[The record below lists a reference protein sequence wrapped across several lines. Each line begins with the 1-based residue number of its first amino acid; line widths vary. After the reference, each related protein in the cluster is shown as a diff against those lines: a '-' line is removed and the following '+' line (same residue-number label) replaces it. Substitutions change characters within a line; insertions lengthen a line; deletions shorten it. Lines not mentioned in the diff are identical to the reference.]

1 MSLIKTVTPKLA
13 FDGGKAFWSVDQ
25 SLIMD
30 IDGSEYV
37 KLTKMG
43 INGGFTR
50 LVIENCPTLPAE
62 LDKKFSLTWSRGYLE
77 LAQLRNAEQQKQHAA
92 EKNDTAAAVFAKK
105 FGAASERPSYKTH
118 VKVPKAQIK
127 SLNESPEALT
137 ITIPSFDTFEEMQC
151 RVKKPIA
158 NPREDLVVEF
168 NEVVIER
175 IIRFI
180 RFQGFDQN
188 LARAEERSTGVYA
201 PGPYGNLRL
210 KGRITMRAA
219 TSDGRKKRLVIENVE
234 RAEAIAKGE
243 LPVKVE
249 DENSEEGELLEDGEL
264 PEDDANEGQL
274 PEDDAKEG
282 ELHVGEN
289 VDAAASSNDEGS
301 HVSEVE
307 THAASPQSAENVD
320 DESKEDKPL
329 LRLLRSKKS
338 KEDKPTQADGY
349 EAGNPAE

>member
-1 MSLIKTVTPKLA
+1 
-13 FDGGKAFWSVDQ
+13 
-25 SLIMD
+25 
-30 IDGSEYV
+30 
-37 KLTKMG
+37 
-43 INGGFTR
+43 
-50 LVIENCPTLPAE
+50 
-62 LDKKFSLTWSRGYLE
+62 
-77 LAQLRNAEQQKQHAA
+77 
-92 EKNDTAAAVFAKK
+92 
-105 FGAASERPSYKTH
+105 
-118 VKVPKAQIK
+118 
-127 SLNESPEALT
+127 
-137 ITIPSFDTFEEMQC
+137 EMQC

-175 IIRFI
+175 VIRFI

-201 PGPYGNLRL
+201 PGPYGNSQS

-219 TSDGRKKRLVIENVE
+219 TTDGRKKRMVVETVE

-243 LPVKVE
+243 IPLKAE
-249 DENSEEGELLEDGEL
+249 DENSGEGEL
-264 PEDDANEGQL
+264 PEDDAKEGEL
-274 PEDDAKEG
+274 SEDDAKEG

-289 VDAAASSNDEGS
+289 VDAAASINDEGS

-307 THAASPQSAENVD
+307 THAASPQAAENAD
-320 DESKEDKPL
+320 DE
-329 LRLLRSKKS
+329 S